1 MLASSSLPEVK
12 ETDSMTAP
20 TVAADQVRA
29 NVDRF
34 VAEHTDCD
42 LYLEEPPRT
51 DAANDEVG
59 ELHVLDD
66 EQPAR

>member
-1 MLASSSLPEVK
+1 
-12 ETDSMTAP
+12 MTAP

-34 VAEHTDCD
+34 AAEHTDCD